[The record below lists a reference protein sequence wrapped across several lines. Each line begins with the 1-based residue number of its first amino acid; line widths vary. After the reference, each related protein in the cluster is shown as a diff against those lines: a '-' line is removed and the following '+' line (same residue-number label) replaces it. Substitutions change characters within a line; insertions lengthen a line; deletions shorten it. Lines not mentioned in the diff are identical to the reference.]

1 MFQRT
6 IPRGGYGG
14 QSRSSGRNSRRK
26 RRIPTESANWQLFP
40 TPCDVAHTL
49 HAYAYASLLRK
60 FLDSRDNAVA
70 PADPWHKTGSH
81 VHRYTHICISE
92 TGNEQIDDTRVP
104 SAREKLFLPLCFS
117 LFRVEFVRGE
127 NNPCESSSCLE
138 ERQGKTGGRAGN
150 ETDAGGRT
158 FVIHGDK
165 IYGAAYGCVRVMPS
179 HFSPRHFQSPSPV
192 N

>member
-60 FLDSRDNAVA
+60 FLDSRDSAVA
-70 PADPWHKTGSH
+70 PSTCGIKPAAT
-81 VHRYTHICISE
+81 CI
-92 TGNEQIDDTRVP
+92 DTPIFAYPKRGTDRRHPRSFLLSRGKNYFCPFVFLFFVSNP
-104 SAREKLFLPLCFS
+104 FGARTTLVNRTAASKNAKGKL
-117 LFRVEFVRGE
+117 VDVRGTRQMRGD
-127 NNPCESSSCLE
+127 
-138 ERQGKTGGRAGN
+138 ER
-150 ETDAGGRT
+150 
-158 FVIHGDK
+158 
-165 IYGAAYGCVRVMPS
+165 S
-179 HFSPRHFQSPSPV
+179 
-192 N
+192 

>member
-60 FLDSRDNAVA
+60 FLNSRDNAVA

-81 VHRYTHICISE
+81 VHRYIHICISE
-92 TGNEQIDDTRVP
+92 TGHRSTTP
-104 SAREKLFLPLCFS
+104 AFLPRGKNYSCPFVF
-117 LFRVEFVRGE
+117 LFFVSNSFGARTTLVNRTAASVETAPRENWWTRGE
-127 NNPCESSSCLE
+127 RDRC
-138 ERQGKTGGRAGN
+138 GGTN
-150 ETDAGGRT
+150 
-158 FVIHGDK
+158 
-165 IYGAAYGCVRVMPS
+165 VRD
-179 HFSPRHFQSPSPV
+179 PR
-192 N
+192 